1 MSRNDIIITDMT
13 ANVGVD
19 SIALGLFFKGV
30 NSIEISKKLFNSLN
44 NNINIY
50 GLKNVKTYNGSSVDI
65 IKNLKQDVIYIDAPW
80 GGDGYYKNDL
90 LKLYLDEKE
99 LSEIFNMYKNNTKLF
114 ILKLPK
120 NYDINNF
127 IKETKIDGYFLYPH
141 IRKNKIKYIFMIIRS

>member
-1 MSRNDIIITDMT
+1 MT

-19 SIALGLFFKGV
+19 SIALGLFFKKV
-30 NSIEISKKLFNSLN
+30 NSIELDKKLFSSLN

-50 GLKNVKTYNGSSVDI
+50 GLKNVKTYNGSSVEI

-80 GGDGYYKNDL
+80 GGEDYFKNDS
-90 LKLYLDEKE
+90 LKLYLDNKE
-99 LSEIFNMYKNNTKLF
+99 LSEIYNLYKNNTKLF

-127 IKETKIDGYFLYPH
+127 IKETQVDGYFLYPH
-141 IRKNKIKYIFMIIRS
+141 IRKIKLNIYL